1 MCKEGS
7 KKIPEKE
14 ITAPMV
20 AASAAASFAV
30 LDARSNLLERSPFL
44 NHEPS

>member
-20 AASAAASFAV
+20 AASFPASFAV
-30 LDARSNLLERSPFL
+30 WDARSNLLERSPSL
-44 NHEPS
+44 NHDPR